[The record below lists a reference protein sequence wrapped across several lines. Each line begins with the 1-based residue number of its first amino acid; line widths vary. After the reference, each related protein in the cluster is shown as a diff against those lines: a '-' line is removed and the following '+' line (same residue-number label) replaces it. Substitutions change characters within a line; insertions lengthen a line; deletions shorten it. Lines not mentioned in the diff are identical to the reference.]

1 MLRIAGRNPENVGFI
16 PKKSQRR
23 SIFHLMSETKPTI
36 PVPVLS
42 VAQVASLLGNP
53 ARWIALRE
61 LSKEPA
67 LPVYELGRRM
77 GLTPAAAS
85 KQVALMLRLGV
96 VTAVYGRLYALAPA
110 FRPAPGTLEIDFGHC
125 VVRLDQPLS

>member
-1 MLRIAGRNPENVGFI
+1 
-16 PKKSQRR
+16 
-23 SIFHLMSETKPTI
+23 MSETNPKN

-42 VAQVASLLGNP
+42 VADVSSLLGNP

-61 LSKEPA
+61 LCKEPA
-67 LPVYELGRRM
+67 LPVYELGKRM
-77 GLTPAAAS
+77 GITPAAAS
-85 KQVALMLRLGV
+85 KHVALMLRIGV

-125 VVRLDQPLS
+125 VVRLDRLSS

>member
-1 MLRIAGRNPENVGFI
+1 
-16 PKKSQRR
+16 
-23 SIFHLMSETKPTI
+23 MSETNLTN

-42 VAQVASLLGNP
+42 VAEVASLLGNP

-61 LSKEPA
+61 LSKESA

-77 GLTPAAAS
+77 GITPAAAS
-85 KQVALMLRLGV
+85 KHVAMMLRFGV

-110 FRPAPGTLEIDFGHC
+110 FRPVSGTLEIDFGHC
-125 VVRLDQPLS
+125 LVRLDRETS